1 MKSTLIYIFVLIN
14 IAVYGQQMSFVQKL
28 HEYTD
33 FNTRY
38 LDFSFFNIDTV
49 NTTAD
54 VSITFYFSKK
64 ALKYIAHQ
72 IKNDTLLDNSIGNN
86 RINDNNK
93 VSFSFQGLQ
102 FTNIDSGLIA
112 NQECNIIRIL
122 REDVNKKVKC
132 ILLLEKKHIMSF
144 SLCIDLQS
152 DNWYFF
158 KYIHGVMYSI
168 SSNEDYN
175 KILFNRN
182 LKKQRRKN
190 KNDIYSCYFATKRMT
205 NFFLEKVD
213 SIYVKNHSCH

>member
-1 MKSTLIYIFVLIN
+1 MKSILIYIFLLIN

-33 FNTRY
+33 FNTRH

-72 IKNDTLLDNSIGNN
+72 IQNDTLLDNSIGNN

-93 VSFSFQGLQ
+93 VSFSLQ
-102 FTNIDSGLIA
+102 NVSFATIENGLIV
-112 NQECNIIRIL
+112 NQKCNFISIL
-122 REDVNKKVKC
+122 GEDINKSVKC
-132 ILLLEKKHIMSF
+132 ILLLEKKNFMTFDFYIELH
-144 SLCIDLQS
+144 QEH
-152 DNWYFF
+152 WYYFR
-158 KYIHGVMYSI
+158 YINCVMFSI

-175 KILFNRN
+175 EIMFNNN
-182 LKKQRRKN
+182 LKKYSKKN

-213 SIYVKNHSCH
+213 SICVKNHSCH

>member
-1 MKSTLIYIFVLIN
+1 MKSILIYIFLLIN

-33 FNTRY
+33 FNTRH

-72 IKNDTLLDNSIGNN
+72 IQNDTLLDNSIGNN

-93 VSFSFQGLQ
+93 VSFSLQ
-102 FTNIDSGLIA
+102 NVSFATIENGLIV
-112 NQECNIIRIL
+112 NQKCNFMTFDFYIEL
-122 REDVNKKVKC
+122 HQE
-132 ILLLEKKHIMSF
+132 H
-144 SLCIDLQS
+144 
-152 DNWYFF
+152 WYYFR
-158 KYIHGVMYSI
+158 YINCVMFSI

-175 KILFNRN
+175 EIMFNNN
-182 LKKQRRKN
+182 LKKYSKKN

-213 SIYVKNHSCH
+213 SICVKNHSCH